1 MNRAAHVAGC
11 CHFSSEMFLS
21 IHPIFGSWVAF
32 RAVVVVDLAADVLAE
47 APPPP
52 LPPLLSDAEAEGCD
66 VGMNGGKA
74 YDCLGSNNGV
84 CAAELKLAITR
95 NAYFV
100 EGLAV
105 AAEMFPQPTTGK
117 AVRTITV
124 NFSGTEVEALAAEMF
139 AAQPAADRTLA
150 IPPSIDEVLARTC

>member
-52 LPPLLSDAEAEGCD
+52 LPPLLSDAEAEAARAAFAD
-66 VGMNGGKA
+66 ALKA
-74 YDCLGSNNGV
+74 SSE
-84 CAAELKLAITR
+84 AELSVDGMPLHLAHKWEAMRDCVGRGREHRYERLQSEYHYTKESALLQQAI
-95 NAYFV
+95 V
-100 EGLAV
+100 DLQI
-105 AAEMFPQPTTGK
+105 AARE
-117 AVRTITV
+117 
-124 NFSGTEVEALAAEMF
+124 N
-139 AAQPAADRTLA
+139 
-150 IPPSIDEVLARTC
+150 